1 MTLRFHLFT
10 LCLGLFMHAT
20 AHAGSGHAHD
30 DEQSAQALHGGMLS
44 EADHLTFELVPQAD
58 KITLHVRD
66 HGKPV
71 STEGATAKLT
81 VLSGTVKSTIDL
93 TPSGAGQLSAALT
106 QPVAAGS
113 KVVALVKLQGRKAT
127 QPRFTLALQK

>member
-1 MTLRFHLFT
+1 MKLRSHLFA
-10 LCLGLFMHAT
+10 LCLGLLMSAGT
-20 AHAGSGHAHD
+20 QAGSGHAHD
-30 DEQSAQALHGGMLS
+30 DGHSAKALHGGVVS
-44 EADHLTFELVPQAD
+44 EANHLTFELVPQAD

-93 TPSGAGQLSAALT
+93 TPSGAGQLTAVLT

-127 QPRFTLALQK
+127 QPRFTLTSPE